1 MDEGKRAAH
10 ACPRHAASI
19 LMMSFRLLILPLI
32 LARRALCGPTNSAS
46 MAPRKRR
53 RNFRVGTDFSEAL
66 LLQMQQHNRRPL
78 LQLQIAPL
86 EAPDH
91 PIEFTQ

>member
-1 MDEGKRAAH
+1 
-10 ACPRHAASI
+10 
-19 LMMSFRLLILPLI
+19 
-32 LARRALCGPTNSAS
+32 

-86 EAPDH
+86 EAPNH
-91 PIEFTQ
+91 LIEFTQ